1 MNRIPSIGGA
11 RGIFEIFLPGIFLL
25 LNLTAAAYLTPPI
38 VEFAL
43 TVKMDGTFAWFVSVV
58 MLISFGYLLG
68 VMLRILRTERADLW
82 SAGFLRIPFR
92 ITSLFYKILKWLI
105 NSRVIS
111 WILKT
116 TWWGTKFINKMNR
129 WIQKRKT
136 TPPLHLVEKFPY
148 TGSIGRKCR
157 TGFPEGA
164 LEFYE
169 DIWSATGKKEGKVLF
184 NFCKV
189 MLVTEDETITH
200 EIYAAESLSRYISG
214 MLYALGISFLT
225 LFSVGIYRYFL
236 NEKIDYFLIP
246 FMVGYLLGVLV
257 ILLNFRFLRLK
268 EADTMF
274 AATFKNRDILF
285 RSRGSNR

>member
-1 MNRIPSIGGA
+1 MDRIPSIGGA

-25 LNLTAAAYLTPPI
+25 LNFTAAAYLTPPI

-43 TVKMDGTFAWFVSVV
+43 TVEIDGTFALFVSVV
-58 MLISFGYLLG
+58 ILISFGYLLG

-82 SAGFLRIPFR
+82 SAGLLRILFR

-105 NSRVIS
+105 NSRGIS
-111 WILKT
+111 WILRATFKKVNG
-116 TWWGTKFINKMNR
+116 WINRRIK
-129 WIQKRKT
+129 KRGK
-136 TPPLHLVEKFPY
+136 TPPFHLVERFPY
-148 TGSIGRKCR
+148 TSSIGEKCR
-157 TGFPEGA
+157 ASFPIEA
-164 LEFYE
+164 QWFYE
-169 DIWSATGKKEGKVLF
+169 DIWFATGKKGGKTLF
-184 NFCKV
+184 KFCKV
-189 MLVTEDETITH
+189 MLITEDETITH

-225 LFSVGIYRYFL
+225 LFSVGVYRYFL

-246 FMVGYLLGVLV
+246 FIVGYLLGILV
-257 ILLNFRFLRLK
+257 ILLNFRYVRLK

-274 AATFKNRDILF
+274 AATFKNRDRLF